1 LGAPLAHENP
11 SFDHEETRLMSR
23 KWMVWVVVP
32 AIAITLL
39 GCPKKK
45 PATQPEEIQVDTE
58 EVPEPVEVAPPER
71 DMTEEDRVQPGLPSD
86 VEELNRYLRDQ
97 GLIDDVYFDFD
108 RSELR
113 PEATEQLARNADWL
127 RGNPGYVATIEG
139 HCDERG
145 TNEYNLALG
154 ERRANA
160 AKSYL
165 VSLGIDGGR
174 LTTISYGEERPVC
187 TESTESCWQR
197 NRRAHFVVSPR

>member
-1 LGAPLAHENP
+1 
-11 SFDHEETRLMSR
+11 
-23 KWMVWVVVP
+23 MVWVVVP

-86 VEELNRYLRDQ
+86 VEELNQYLRDQ

-127 RGNPGYVATIEG
+127 RGNAGYVATIEG

>member
-1 LGAPLAHENP
+1 
-11 SFDHEETRLMSR
+11 MSR

-32 AIAITLL
+32 AVAFTLL
-39 GCPKKK
+39 GCPKKQ
-45 PATQPEEIQVDTE
+45 PQTQPEEIQVDTE
-58 EVPEPVEVAPPER
+58 EVPEPVPQEVPPEP
-71 DMTEEDRVQPGLPSD
+71 DMTEEDRVQPELPGD
-86 VEELNRYLRDQ
+86 VEELNQYLRDQ
-97 GLIDDVYFDFD
+97 GLIGDVYFDFD
-108 RSELR
+108 KSELR
-113 PEATEQLARNADWL
+113 AEATEQLARNADWL
-127 RGNPGYVATIEG
+127 REHPDYAVTLEG

-187 TESTESCWQR
+187 TQSTEACWQR
-197 NRRAHFVVSPR
+197 NRRAHFVVRPQ

>member
-1 LGAPLAHENP
+1 
-11 SFDHEETRLMSR
+11 MSR

-32 AIAITLL
+32 AVAITLL
-39 GCPKKK
+39 GCPKKQ
-45 PATQPEEIQVDTE
+45 PQTQPEEIQVDTE
-58 EVPEPVEVAPPER
+58 EVEPTDITPPAR
-71 DMTEEDRVQPGLPSD
+71 DMTEQDRVQPGLPSD

-97 GLIDDVYFDFD
+97 GLIGDVYFDFD

-113 PEATEQLARNADWL
+113 AESTEQLARNANWL
-127 RGNPGYVATIEG
+127 RDNPNYVATIEG

-187 TESTESCWQR
+187 AESTESCWQR
-197 NRRAHFVVSPR
+197 NRRAHFVVRPR

>member
-1 LGAPLAHENP
+1 
-11 SFDHEETRLMSR
+11 
-23 KWMVWVVVP
+23 
-32 AIAITLL
+32 
-39 GCPKKK
+39 
-45 PATQPEEIQVDTE
+45 
-58 EVPEPVEVAPPER
+58 
-71 DMTEEDRVQPGLPSD
+71 

>member
-1 LGAPLAHENP
+1 
-11 SFDHEETRLMSR
+11 MSR

-39 GCPKKK
+39 GCPKKQ
-45 PATQPEEIQVDTE
+45 PQTQPEEIQVDTE
-58 EVPEPVEVAPPER
+58 EVPEPAEEVAPPEP
-71 DMTEEDRVQPGLPSD
+71 DMTEEDRVQPELPSD
-86 VEELNRYLRDQ
+86 IEELNQYLRDQ

-113 PEATEQLARNADWL
+113 PEATEQLATNADWL

-174 LTTISYGEERPVC
+174 LTTISYGEERAVC

-197 NRRAHFVVSPR
+197 NRRAHFVVRPR